1 MKLKPYIR
9 KHRPLQEG
17 FAKAYTVI
25 AVHKICKILKQR
37 TGIGIGVSDIPID
50 IYKYSGEKLTGL
62 VCLLQNGRQLRFNW
76 LTRDTSST
84 IVSVEYWKKGKIQ
97 PDLELDLKDMNV
109 IQIIEA
115 VTAMLQEGEP
125 TELVL
130 TEDVVT
136 PKTQGKVSAEI
147 AESINKWSQD
157 MDISDQDLQDR
168 RLSQLYDQYL
178 YWYKETGLADNMKLV
193 NAITFRNYIIAYLAK
208 YNVTNKFMRKVIVKD
223 AGKEKIVITDE
234 ENSQKFD
241 DVIYHMTLAD
251 TISFARNSVQMVLQ
265 GLSSALIIGGTAG
278 IGKTRLVGEEL
289 KNSSKK
295 VVRISGGIKSPE
307 DLYKILYNN
316 NDKNTVLLFDDTDA
330 IFDKKMLDIMKA
342 ALAPDR
348 DRYIT
353 WYSSKI
359 NADKKYKTDLDIAIA
374 KTQGDIVRKSN
385 KKEYDPTFKFESKI
399 IIITNMPKSRINP
412 ALLSRGTYIEMVV
425 EPQDILDNIRLN
437 IENILPEYKDVLTTE
452 MKLEVIDF
460 IQKYIH
466 EIHMVDYRIFRTV
479 ALYRAIR
486 PESQLWRKWAMV
498 ALRAVA

>member
-17 FAKAYTVI
+17 FAKAYTII

-97 PDLELDLKDMNV
+97 PDLELDLKDLNV

-115 VTAMLQEGEP
+115 VTAMLQDGEP
-125 TELVL
+125 TEIIL

-136 PKTQGKVSAEI
+136 PKTMGKVSADI
-147 AESINKWSQD
+147 SESINKWSQD

-168 RLSQLYDQYL
+168 RLAHLYDQYL
-178 YWYKETGLADNMKLV
+178 YWYKETGLADNLKLV

-208 YNVTNKFMRKVIVKD
+208 YNVKNKHMKSKVIKD
-223 AGKEKIVITDE
+223 AGKEKIIITDE
-234 ENSQKFD
+234 ENYKKFD

-251 TISFARNSVQMVLQ
+251 TITFARQSIQMVLQ
-265 GLSSALIIGGTAG
+265 NLQNSIILSGTAG
-278 IGKTRLVGEEL
+278 VGKSRLVNDEL
-289 KNSSKK
+289 KKSSKK

-307 DLYKILYNN
+307 DLYKVFYNN
-316 NDKNTVLLFDDTDA
+316 NDKNTVILFDDADA
-330 IFDKKMLDIMKA
+330 IFDKKMLDLMKA
-342 ALAPDR
+342 ALSPDN

-374 KTQGDIVRKSN
+374 KTQGDVVRKSN

-399 IIITNMPKSRINP
+399 IIITNMPKSRINS
-412 ALLSRGTYIEMVV
+412 ALLSRGTVLELRF
-425 EPQDILDNIRLN
+425 ETQDILDDIRLN
-437 IENILPEYKDVLTTE
+437 LENILPEYKEVLTLE
-452 MKLEVIDF
+452 MKLEVLDF
-460 IQKYIH
+460 IQQYSKDIH
-466 EIHMVDYRIFRTV
+466 QIDYRIFRTV
-479 ALYRAIR
+479 CLFRAIR